1 MLTANMLAMER
12 ERAALSYSN
21 AHLLGGPLGYHS
33 GLVGSRLGGLSGLGG
48 LGLSGGLG
56 YGLSGLGRLPL
67 R

>member
-1 MLTANMLAMER
+1 MER

-48 LGLSGGLG
+48 LGGLG

>member
-48 LGLSGGLG
+48 LGGLG